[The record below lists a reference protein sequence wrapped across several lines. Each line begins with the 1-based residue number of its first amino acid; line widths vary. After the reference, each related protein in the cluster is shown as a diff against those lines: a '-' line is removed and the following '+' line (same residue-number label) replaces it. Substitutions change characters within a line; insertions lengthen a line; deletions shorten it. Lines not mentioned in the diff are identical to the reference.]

1 MLAKKDKIILC
12 NGFFVVL
19 HCEAVTHP
27 LKQIINDE
35 KASQSRSLAKYVQQ
49 YNNTTHNQSVP
60 DSVTHPRSSMT

>member
-27 LKQIINDE
+27 FKQIINDE
-35 KASQSRSLAKYVQQ
+35 KASE
-49 YNNTTHNQSVP
+49 
-60 DSVTHPRSSMT
+60 

>member
-35 KASQSRSLAKYVQQ
+35 KASQSKSLAKYVQQ
-49 YNNTTHNQSVP
+49 YNA
-60 DSVTHPRSSMT
+60 